1 MNLSM
6 NWGVTT
12 MDNDLAE
19 RIRDREA
26 SPHAEPTEVPQRMA
40 SLFVYV
46 ESLTGPEAGK
56 GETKWYLEGDR
67 GLVAQSVAGLMLAAE
82 PLLVLTGRKADYGVV
97 RERREAV
104 AALAAVNLERAR
116 GEVEQLWR
124 DPEVRR
130 MVERGMGDFIEGLR
144 AFSLRLVAISRE
156 PEFGRSYRRMLN
168 AEAEAEKMADT
179 EEG

>member
-1 MNLSM
+1 MTENQ
-6 NWGVTT
+6 T
-12 MDNDLAE
+12 DIAE
-19 RIRDREA
+19 RIRDRERTA
-26 SPHAEPTEVPQRMA
+26 RAEPTEVPERMA

-46 ESLTGPEAGK
+46 EPLTGPDAVK

-67 GLVAQSVAGLMLAAE
+67 GLVAESVARLVRDAE
-82 PLLVLTGRKADYGVV
+82 PLLVLTGRKGDYGVV

-104 AALAAVNLERAR
+104 AALAAADLERAR

-130 MVERGMGDFIEGLR
+130 LVQGDAGDWLAGLR
-144 AFSLRLVAISRE
+144 DFSMRLVAISRE

-168 AEAEAEKMADT
+168 AEAEVARDTETDT